1 MRRKSKNPRCRRVS
15 LNLTEAEFDTLH
27 RAADAMGVSM
37 TQVLVEGLE
46 KVVASLKRNK
56 GWTTDT
62 KDRKK
67 RSEQKEIVSR
77 IIEDLRKKYL

>member
-56 GWTTDT
+56 GWTDT
-62 KDRKK
+62 QDRKK
-67 RSEQKEIVSR
+67 RSEQKEIVAR

>member
-46 KVVASLKRNK
+46 KMVASLKRNK
-56 GWTTDT
+56 GWTDT
-62 KDRKK
+62 QDRKK
-67 RSEQKEIVSR
+67 RSEQKEIVAR